1 MPFTKEL
8 TAQDELRII
17 EKISDEIV
25 KRRLETMAI
34 MFLETAK
41 PLSFVGS
48 QLAITFVG
56 PFLGLFGNIGV
67 DYIMFFNKHENVE
80 KLLKRIEEKI
90 KILDEEE
97 KKAKQQSKSVSATY
111 GIKLDL
117 TPGYEHLPDIGGGDR
132 EKGVI
137 AFGRTTSDDPSRA
150 AIIFGEQSV
159 EPSSLLDILSAK
171 VAGEDVLKAA
181 NLNDLTL
188 GESKPTERMKIAGHK
203 AVMISQTWSSSG
215 GQNGLVE
222 YYGVW
227 CEKTKRY
234 FTLVFRSGSLKG
246 DKTDRDTLR
255 KMRSAFGGFKCH

>member
-1 MPFTKEL
+1 MDSMPFTKEL

-34 MFLETAK
+34 MFLETIK

-56 PFLGLFGNIGV
+56 PFLGIFGNLGV

-97 KKAKQQSKSVSATY
+97 KKAKQQSKSISTTY

-132 EKGVI
+132 ERTSTRGDTMAI
-137 AFGRTTSDDPSRA
+137 GRRWRLCSRWRS
-150 AIIFGEQSV
+150 GRW
-159 EPSSLLDILSAK
+159 
-171 VAGEDVLKAA
+171 GRMCW
-181 NLNDLTL
+181 L
-188 GESKPTERMKIAGHK
+188 GTRASNTEN
-203 AVMISQTWSSSG
+203 SSSG
-215 GQNGLVE
+215 
-222 YYGVW
+222 
-227 CEKTKRY
+227 
-234 FTLVFRSGSLKG
+234 RSH
-246 DKTDRDTLR
+246 TTP
-255 KMRSAFGGFKCH
+255 